1 MSGWPQA
8 PFFLVMKKKSGHDML
23 HITVILQYIV
33 NMNKYEVSEYVW
45 AASVEEKKKLSIMA
59 KLTF

>member
-8 PFFLVMKKKSGHDML
+8 PFFFGDEKKSGHDML

-33 NMNKYEVSEYVW
+33 NMNTYEVSEYVW